1 MTTKNFDDV
10 LTTTRDA
17 RGVVTL
23 TLNDP
28 ARFNALGAEMLSA
41 LQQALDDAGRDE
53 SVRVVVLAAAGKA
66 FCAGHN
72 LKDMAANPELAYYQK
87 LFAQCSRMMLTIH
100 KLPVPVIARVQGMA
114 TAAGCQ
120 LVAQCDLAVAADS
133 ASFATSGI
141 HYGLF
146 CATPS
151 VPLVRNVPAKRA
163 MEMLLTGDF
172 IDAPTALAQGLLN
185 RVVPADALDAEVEKL
200 VESILQKPRVAVA
213 MGKAL
218 VYQQREL
225 GIDAAYQLAGQ
236 TMATTETPMLEDV
249 GRWAEAFLRPTV
261 LVEFAA
267 LAACLGLA
275 WLLVSLLQRGLHR
288 GDPRSILFGTR
299 IVDGALFPLALLC
312 LAYVA
317 RTVLLQ
323 WVPLAVFKVA
333 VPVLVSL
340 VVIRIGVKVLQVA
353 YPDAA
358 WVRPIERSISWLA
371 WLGMVLWVT
380 GLLPLVLEE

>member
-1 MTTKNFDDV
+1 MNPTSE
-10 LTTTRDA
+10 LLQTTRDA

-28 ARFNALGAEMLSA
+28 ARFNALGADMLAA
-41 LQQALDDAGRDE
+41 LQQALDNVARDE
-53 SVRVVVLAAAGKA
+53 GARVVVLAANGRA

-72 LKDMAANPELAYYQK
+72 LKEMAQHPELAYYQQ
-87 LFAQCSRMMLTIH
+87 LFAQCSRMMLSIH
-100 KLPVPVIARVQGMA
+100 KLPVPVIARVHGMA

-120 LVAQCDLAVAADS
+120 LVAQCDLAVASED

-172 IDAPTALAQGLLN
+172 IDASTALAQGLVN
-185 RVVPADALDAEVEKL
+185 RVVPADALDAEVEQL
-200 VESILQKPRVAVA
+200 VQSILQKPRVAVA

-236 TMATTETPMLEDV
+236 TMATNMM
-249 GRWAEAFLRPTV
+249 
-261 LVEFAA
+261 
-267 LAACLGLA
+267 
-275 WLLVSLLQRGLHR
+275 
-288 GDPRSILFGTR
+288 
-299 IVDGALFPLALLC
+299 DGAAQEG
-312 LAYVA
+312 A
-317 RTVLLQ
+317 RAFAEKRQ
-323 WVPLAVFKVA
+323 P
-333 VPVLVSL
+333 
-340 VVIRIGVKVLQVA
+340 
-353 YPDAA
+353 A
-358 WVRPIERSISWLA
+358 WKR
-371 WLGMVLWVT
+371 
-380 GLLPLVLEE
+380 

>member
-1 MTTKNFDDV
+1 MTTTTSNDV
-10 LTTTRDA
+10 LQVTRDA

-28 ARFNALGAEMLSA
+28 ARFNALGSEMLTA
-41 LQQALDDAGRDE
+41 LQQALDDVARDDTA
-53 SVRVVVLAAAGKA
+53 RVVVLAGSGKA

-87 LFAQCSRMMLTIH
+87 LFAQCSRMMLAIH
-100 KLPVPVIARVQGMA
+100 KLPVPVIARVHGMA

-120 LVAQCDLAVAADS
+120 LVAQCDLAVAAEE

-172 IDAPTALAQGLLN
+172 IDARTALAQGLVN
-185 RVVPADALDAEVEKL
+185 RVVAADALDAEVEKL
-200 VESILQKPRVAVA
+200 VHSILEKPRTAVA

-225 GIDAAYQLAGQ
+225 GLEAAYQLAGQ
-236 TMATTETPMLEDV
+236 TMACNMM
-249 GRWAEAFLRPTV
+249 
-261 LVEFAA
+261 
-267 LAACLGLA
+267 
-275 WLLVSLLQRGLHR
+275 
-288 GDPRSILFGTR
+288 
-299 IVDGALFPLALLC
+299 
-312 LAYVA
+312 
-317 RTVLLQ
+317 
-323 WVPLAVFKVA
+323 
-333 VPVLVSL
+333 
-340 VVIRIGVKVLQVA
+340 
-353 YPDAA
+353 DAA
-358 WVRPIERSISWLA
+358 AQEGARAFAEKRTPDWKR
-371 WLGMVLWVT
+371 
-380 GLLPLVLEE
+380 